1 MNKQYGALAV
11 LLLAACMGP
20 NYHRPNPPSVDRY
33 TAEPLPQATTS
44 AEGQGGTAQRFVGN
58 QDIPAKW
65 WALFESAPLNELE
78 EQALKASPD
87 LQAAQAA
94 LRVAQEN
101 VFAQQGLFYPSLAGS
116 ASASRNKN
124 AAEPSPTLNSN
135 VLLFNLYQ
143 AQLSASWA
151 PDLFGANRRTVEALK
166 AQADAQRFQLEA
178 TYAALTANIAV
189 AAVQEA
195 SVRAQIA
202 ATQDIIRAE
211 TEALAILRKQQSLGL
226 TAGIDVAAQEAVLAQ
241 AEQSLPPLQK
251 QLAQLRDL
259 LSVLAG
265 RFPSEGLA
273 MDFELAS
280 LRLPEE
286 LPVTL
291 PSKLIEQRPDI
302 RIAEANLHAASAQI
316 GVAIANMMPNVT
328 LSATDGSVATMLGE
342 LFKGSNGF
350 WSVSAGIT
358 QPLFQG
364 RTLLHRKRA
373 AQEAYEQ
380 AAAQYRSTVL
390 RAFQDVASSLHTIQ
404 GDADAL
410 RAAVRAEHAAKD
422 SLEIT
427 RRNLDLGEVSYLAL
441 LSAEQT
447 WRQAELS
454 LVQAQ
459 ASRYVD
465 TATLF
470 LALGG
475 GWWNRSG

>member
-20 NYHRPNPPSVDRY
+20 NYHRPNPPAVDRY
-33 TAEPLPQATTS
+33 TAEPLPQATTA

-65 WALFESAPLNELE
+65 WALFESASLNELE

-151 PDLFGANRRTVEALK
+151 PDLFGTNRRTVEALK

-211 TEALAILRKQQSLGL
+211 TEALVILRKQQSLGL
-226 TAGIDVAAQEAVLAQ
+226 AAGIEVAAQEAVLAQ

-251 QLAQLRDL
+251 QLAQLHDL
-259 LSVLAG
+259 LSVLTG
-265 RFPSEGLA
+265 RFPSEGVA
-273 MDFELAS
+273 TEFELTS

-291 PSKLIEQRPDI
+291 PSKLVEQRPDI

-328 LSATDGSVATMLGE
+328 LSATDGNVATMLGE

-410 RAAVRAEHAAKD
+410 RAAVTAEHAAKD